1 MIHPD
6 REVKY
11 INEALGS
18 GVFATKALPNGTIL
32 YVIDSLEVELTS
44 KQFNSLNKNMRDI
57 VDTYS
62 YINEKGHRILSWDNA
77 KYVNHKCECNS
88 MSTGYGF
95 EIAIKDIDYG
105 EEITDEYGLFNL
117 PHAITV
123 DCGCINCRKVVNP
136 TDADTYL
143 YEWDEIVK
151 DALAYITNVEQPL
164 WDHMKYKTIKELNG
178 YLYGNKPYK
187 SIETLRYRPIDDTNF
202 AS

>member
-18 GVFATKALPNGTIL
+18 GVFATKALPKGTIL

-44 KQFNSLNKNMRDI
+44 KQFNSLKKNMRDI

-105 EEITDEYGLFNL
+105 EEITNE
-117 PHAITV
+117 
-123 DCGCINCRKVVNP
+123 
-136 TDADTYL
+136 
-143 YEWDEIVK
+143 
-151 DALAYITNVEQPL
+151 
-164 WDHMKYKTIKELNG
+164 
-178 YLYGNKPYK
+178 
-187 SIETLRYRPIDDTNF
+187 
-202 AS
+202 